1 MTEVANEIEKV
12 LADRERLADEI
23 LINKQAVIDHDRKRN
38 ANREGVNQLTRGK
51 LKNEKKVWM
60 MTGDLFI
67 KLPVKD
73 AKDYIEKDQKVL
85 TEKIDLSRK
94 TMKENVQ
101 KLEGYDMKGFDL
113 KSITS
118 EDLYDITK

>member
-1 MTEVANEIEKV
+1 CIIKKKKLV

-23 LINKQAVIDHDRKRN
+23 FMNKQAVIDHDRKRN
-38 ANREGVNQLTRGK
+38 ANREGINQLTRGK
-51 LKNEKKVWM
+51 LKNEKKVWI
-60 MTGDLFI
+60 MTGGDMFI